1 MIQAALQALVPNA
14 VPGMIPGVFPG
25 VAPSALLTSGTLLD
39 AHPVEVPGM
48 CTGALSVIS
57 PTEVLPPTTES
68 TPSTVT
74 IKVIVRHSKA
84 CKDENPELGQDYKDC
99 NCRKHIYIYENGK
112 DRPIS
117 AKTRSWEKAEQMAQ
131 AERDKRDPLK
141 QRLKEIERIVA
152 VGLTAMFTA
161 QAATS
166 MTIDKATDL
175 WLTTKAKD
183 VKAKSSLRKHKSVV
197 KRIRGWAEVH
207 NIQTV
212 AELTRIR
219 LDEWRGEWGPDAVA
233 PYSKMKGWSLRK
245 FQGYLIAFL
254 DYMVDTGCL
263 EKTPVASWKGIPVD
277 CEPPP
282 ASDSRAVQRPAQRS
296 RTLLRLRTWL
306 RLREGSRVPR
316 AVSPAA
322 LGRPADPRRPRLAPE
337 RSHKRPL
344 ESTLSPLEAK

>member
-1 MIQAALQALVPNA
+1 MQALVPNA

-25 VAPSALLTSGTLLD
+25 VAPSALRTSGTLLD

-219 LDEWRGEWGPDAVA
+219 LDEWRENGVP
-233 PYSKMKGWSLRK
+233 
-245 FQGYLIAFL
+245 
-254 DYMVDTGCL
+254 
-263 EKTPVASWKGIPVD
+263 
-277 CEPPP
+277 
-282 ASDSRAVQRPAQRS
+282 
-296 RTLLRLRTWL
+296 TLLLPT
-306 RLREGSRVPR
+306 
-316 AVSPAA
+316 
-322 LGRPADPRRPRLAPE
+322 
-337 RSHKRPL
+337 
-344 ESTLSPLEAK
+344 AK

>member
-1 MIQAALQALVPNA
+1 
-14 VPGMIPGVFPG
+14 
-25 VAPSALLTSGTLLD
+25 
-39 AHPVEVPGM
+39 
-48 CTGALSVIS
+48 
-57 PTEVLPPTTES
+57 
-68 TPSTVT
+68 
-74 IKVIVRHSKA
+74 
-84 CKDENPELGQDYKDC
+84 
-99 NCRKHIYIYENGK
+99 
-112 DRPIS
+112 
-117 AKTRSWEKAEQMAQ
+117 
-131 AERDKRDPLK
+131 
-141 QRLKEIERIVA
+141 
-152 VGLTAMFTA
+152 
-161 QAATS
+161 

-277 CEPPP
+277 CEPPQP
-282 ASDSRAVQRPAQRS
+282 LTPEQFNDLLNAVELFCASARGYVYEKAAEFRALFLLQRWAGLRILDALVLRRS
-296 RTLLRLRTWL
+296 DHI
-306 RLREGSRVPR
+306 S
-316 AVSPAA
+316 A
-322 LGRPADPRRPRLAPE
+322 L
-337 RSHKRPL
+337 
-344 ESTLSPLEAK
+344 